1 MTIHLFCNKKYEKFP
16 HINKFYLSISI
27 HSAPVDAD
35 QVIQQETLP
44 AQMDILNHRPNVPNS
59 VLLNT
64 NNAKIKII
72 ADGVTESG
80 KIALVLAI
88 RRDVLHVGM
97 DIRIKQLPIV
107 PMKINQFHD
116 SVVMHRQTVS
126 SC

>member
-1 MTIHLFCNKKYEKFP
+1 MTIHLFGNKKKSP
-16 HINKFYLSISI
+16 HINKFLLSISI
-27 HSAPVDAD
+27 HSAPVDAA
-35 QVIQQETLP
+35 QVIQQETLR
-44 AQMDILNHRPNVPNS
+44 AQTDISNRRTNVPNS

-64 NNAKIKII
+64 NNAKIKTI

-116 SVVMHRQTVS
+116 SDAMHHQTVS
-126 SC
+126 FFFS